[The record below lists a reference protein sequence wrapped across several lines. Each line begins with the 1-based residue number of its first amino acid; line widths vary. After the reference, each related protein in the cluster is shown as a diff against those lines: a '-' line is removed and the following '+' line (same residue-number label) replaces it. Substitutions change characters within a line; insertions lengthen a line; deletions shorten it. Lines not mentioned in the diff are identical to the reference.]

1 MELTPV
7 TYLIV
12 LPLVFLAGFV
22 DSVAG
27 GGGII
32 SLPAYLMAGI
42 PAHLAAGTNK
52 VVNGTGTLVAAL
64 KYFRS
69 GKVLLRPAVTA
80 AVCALIGSAVGTE
93 LAVLISEQ
101 TLETLMLVAL
111 PCVAVFLSVKKDF
124 GRDIPAELPPAGR
137 GEISNPSPIKSQIG
151 KKILAQRKEKIKNF
165 GSLPAWTGKAC

>member
-12 LPLVFLAGFV
+12 LAARVSRGLCGLRRRRRRDHLA
-22 DSVAG
+22 A
-27 GGGII
+27 
-32 SLPAYLMAGI
+32 AYLMAGI

-93 LAVLISEQ
+93 LAALISEQ

-124 GRDIPAELPPAGR
+124 GRDIPAEERPVYTPRQELLRSASSDWCSAATTDWSVRAPVP
-137 GEISNPSPIKSQIG
+137 
-151 KKILAQRKEKIKNF
+151 L
-165 GSLPAWTGKAC
+165 